1 MPISC
6 MIVKQFSLHITT
18 LIFLPNFRNLCL
30 QVTPDELNAQ
40 GGLSLQPQASNVTLG
55 RIRPV
60 KDKVLLEQE
69 NRTLSVPGF

>member
-1 MPISC
+1 

-18 LIFLPNFRNLCL
+18 LIFLLNFRNLCL
-30 QVTPDELNAQ
+30 QVTPDELYAQ
-40 GGLSLQPQASNVTLG
+40 GGLSLQPQADNVTLG

-69 NRTLSVPGF
+69 NRMLSVHDF